1 MKRKILAFTAI
12 VLLVASCGAP
22 GKAEY
27 DTAAQ
32 KICDCMSEKSAESAA
47 DTSGLNI
54 DMTDLDY
61 SLCVL
66 DAAGDVNP
74 SDPQMGSSISEKCP
88 DLLTVHEHYVKSSK

>member
-1 MKRKILAFTAI
+1 MKRKTLALAA
-12 VLLVASCGAP
+12 VALLVASCGAP

-32 KICDCMSEKSAESAA
+32 KICDCMSEKSAEAAA